1 MVVCTP
7 WQRPTKDTSVALPRA
22 RQLPAIGLAYWSMMA
37 PGLDTSFMSCAM
49 SSSTGMDLMAL
60 KMPPGPIVSPTHWS
74 TLYFRGIFQS
84 ISKASTPPTW
94 IMTTTK
100 SASFSASLLSRVA
113 HTSPF
118 TLLSLSIRF
127 PNSSMARS
135 FGSVRLIRANSLP
148 SRAGVASMSAIRVL
162 QNTTLPAPIMAI
174 FLPIDLLLVIL
185 RQAAA
190 FHCCLMNWIPSVYS
204 ASGLSKM
211 SRQIRVA
218 AANAGRTL
226 PKASIVS
233 QLS

>member
-1 MVVCTP
+1 M
-7 WQRPTKDTSVALPRA
+7 A
-22 RQLPAIGLAYWSMMA
+22 RK
-37 PGLDTSFMSCAM
+37 T
-49 SSSTGMDLMAL
+49 
-60 KMPPGPIVSPTHWS
+60 PPGPIVSPTHWS

-113 HTSPF
+113 HTLPF
-118 TLLSLSIRF
+118 TPLSLSIRL
-127 PNSSMARS
+127 PELLHCAQL
-135 FGSVRLIRANSLP
+135 RLRAAHQANSLP
-148 SRAGVASMSAIRVL
+148 SSAGVAMMSAIRVL
-162 QNTTLPAPIMAI
+162 QNTTLPAPIIAI
-174 FLPIDLLLVIL
+174 FLPMYCSLSVH

-190 FHCCLMNWIPSVYS
+190 SHCCLMNLIPSVYS

-218 AANAGRTL
+218 AANAGSTL
-226 PKASIVS
+226 PNASIVS